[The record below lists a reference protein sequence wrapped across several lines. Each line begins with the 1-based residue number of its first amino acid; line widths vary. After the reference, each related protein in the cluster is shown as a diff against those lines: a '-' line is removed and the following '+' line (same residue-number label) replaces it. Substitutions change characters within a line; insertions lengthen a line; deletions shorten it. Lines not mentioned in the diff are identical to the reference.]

1 MSLSQVIRL
10 EPGEVI
16 GNATIIRLYD
26 DASNYSRRLYEAR
39 LECCGRVVIR
49 TQKHLRADMRTG
61 VTLCASCTAKAR
73 RLQQD
78 HVPRGIPVAI
88 GEVIGPITVIAAGSS
103 PRHKRIHWA
112 CCGKDE
118 EVTHE
123 RLHKLRAD
131 ARRGQTHTQC
141 WSCYTYGR
149 YGVRRRPQVPTME
162 LLPLGI
168 ISAAEA
174 WPRPRMGA

>member
-26 DASNYSRRLYEAR
+26 DASNYSRRLYEA
-39 LECCGRVVIR
+39 LMACCGRIVIR
-49 TQKHLRADMRTG
+49 SQKQLRADMRTG
-61 VTLCASCTAKAR
+61 VTLCASCAAKAR

-78 HVPRGIPVAI
+78 PVPRGIPVAI

-103 PRHKRIHWA
+103 PLHKLIHWA

-118 EVTHE
+118 DVTHE

-131 ARRGQTHTQC
+131 ARRGKTHNQC
-141 WSCYTYGR
+141 WSCYTKGR
-149 YGVRRRPQVPTME
+149 HGVRRRPQPPTIE
-162 LLPLGI
+162 ILPPGI
-168 ISAAEA
+168 LSAAVA